1 MKIKAIT
8 LASAAALAIAT
19 APVIT
24 PAINSFASASNS
36 IHTTQV
42 QRDQTTNKLAKNH
55 QDANTP
61 LNRPNRI
68 ATTAHISFVPGYSIQ
83 VWTMTHTFVYDSDGR
98 LKKLRDGANIS
109 IYDKTTVNGDV
120 YYKIGSNQWV
130 DSAYV
135 SFS

>member
-1 MKIKAIT
+1 MKIKTIT
-8 LASAAALAIAT
+8 LASAAAIAIAA

-36 IHTTQV
+36 IHTTQM
-42 QRDQTTNKLAKNH
+42 QRDQTTDRLAKNH
-55 QDANTP
+55 KNADTP

-68 ATTAHISFVPGYSIQ
+68 AETAHISFVPGYSIQ
-83 VWTMTHTFVYDSDGR
+83 VWTMNHTFVYDSDGR
-98 LKKLRDGANIS
+98 LKKLRDGANIR
-109 IYDKTTVNGDV
+109 IYDKTTVNGNI